1 MPMFHNFRSVWYT
14 HAKRAGVRPKA
25 GASPRPGTPGPR
37 PLPSQGM
44 DKRAQLGWLLLATTL
59 ALGLIAY
66 RLYEIADQDATRS
79 ARIAQFE
86 QAILETRGDHEA
98 AARID
103 TNPDPN
109 YLPVFAVI
117 TLAGATVIGALATTL
132 GPPPREAEPRNP
144 RSRTPHP

>member
-1 MPMFHNFRSVWYT
+1 MLMFHNFHPAWYA
-14 HAKRAGVRPKA
+14 HAKRAGVRPEA
-25 GASPRPGTPGPR
+25 GASPSPGTPGP
-37 PLPSQGM
+37 LPSPGM
-44 DKRAQLGWLLLATTL
+44 DKRAQLGWLLLATAL

-66 RLYEIADQDATRS
+66 RLYEIAEQDAEN
-79 ARIAQFE
+79 AALVAQFE

-117 TLAGATVIGALATTL
+117 ALAGAAVLGALATTL
-132 GPPPREAEPRNP
+132 GSTPQHHKGGPRNP
-144 RSRTPHP
+144 AHPRP

>member
-1 MPMFHNFRSVWYT
+1 MMFHNFRAAWYA
-14 HAKRAGVRPKA
+14 HAKRAGVRPEA
-25 GASPRPGTPGPR
+25 GASPSPGTPG

-66 RLYEIADQDATRS
+66 RLYEIAEQDAES
-79 ARIAQFE
+79 AARVAEFQ
-86 QAILETRGDHEA
+86 QAILEAGGHHEA

-103 TNPDPN
+103 TNPDPD

-117 TLAGATVIGALATTL
+117 ALAGACVLGALATTL
-132 GPPPREAEPRNP
+132 GPPPREGEPRNP
-144 RSRTPHP
+144 RPRPPHP

>member
-1 MPMFHNFRSVWYT
+1 MLMFHNFHPAWYA
-14 HAKRAGVRPKA
+14 HAKRAGVRPEA
-25 GASPRPGTPGPR
+25 GASPSPGTPGP
-37 PLPSQGM
+37 LPSPGM

-66 RLYEIADQDATRS
+66 RLYEIAEQDARS
-79 ARIAQFE
+79 AALVAQFE
-86 QAILETRGDHEA
+86 RAILEARGDHEA

-117 TLAGATVIGALATTL
+117 ALAGAAVLGALATTL
-132 GPPPREAEPRNP
+132 GPPPHEGEPHNP
-144 RSRTPHP
+144 RPRTPHP